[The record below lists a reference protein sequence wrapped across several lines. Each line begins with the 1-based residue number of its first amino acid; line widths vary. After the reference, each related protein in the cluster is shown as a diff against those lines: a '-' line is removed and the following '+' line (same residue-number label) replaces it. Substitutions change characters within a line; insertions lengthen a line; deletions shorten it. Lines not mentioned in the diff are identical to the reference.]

1 MVGEKQV
8 STKVT
13 FKIEKYDYDLS
24 KNVTVSKTFDKLNR
38 ELLADEG
45 SASTILDQ
53 LGQLIVTAIDG
64 TNILDIIVT
73 KQDSVLQ

>member
-1 MVGEKQV
+1 MGDEKQV

-38 ELLADEG
+38 EILADEG
-45 SASTILDQ
+45 SASTILNQ

-64 TNILDIIVT
+64 DSLLDIIVT
-73 KQDSVLQ
+73 KQDSVL

>member
-1 MVGEKQV
+1 MGDEKQV

-38 ELLADEG
+38 ELLADEL
-45 SASTILDQ
+45 SASTILDE

-64 TNILDIIVT
+64 TSLLDIIVT
-73 KQDSVLQ
+73 KQDSVL

>member
-1 MVGEKQV
+1 MGDEKQV

-24 KNVTVSKTFDKLNR
+24 KSVTVSKTFDKLNR
-38 ELLADEG
+38 EILADEG
-45 SASTILDQ
+45 SASTILDE

-64 TNILDIIVT
+64 TSLLDIIVT
-73 KQDSVLQ
+73 KQDSVL

>member
-1 MVGEKQV
+1 MGDEKQV

-45 SASTILDQ
+45 NASLILDE

-64 TNILDIIVT
+64 DSLLDIIVT
-73 KQDSVLQ
+73 RQDSVL

>member
-1 MVGEKQV
+1 MGDEKQV

-24 KNVTVSKTFDKLNR
+24 KSVTVSKTFDKLNR
-38 ELLADEG
+38 EILADEG
-45 SASTILDQ
+45 SASTILDE

-64 TNILDIIVT
+64 DSLLDIIVT
-73 KQDSVLQ
+73 KQDSVL

>member
-1 MVGEKQV
+1 MGDEKQV

-38 ELLADEG
+38 EILADEG
-45 SASTILDQ
+45 NASLILDE

-64 TNILDIIVT
+64 TSLLDIIVT
-73 KQDSVLQ
+73 KQDSIL